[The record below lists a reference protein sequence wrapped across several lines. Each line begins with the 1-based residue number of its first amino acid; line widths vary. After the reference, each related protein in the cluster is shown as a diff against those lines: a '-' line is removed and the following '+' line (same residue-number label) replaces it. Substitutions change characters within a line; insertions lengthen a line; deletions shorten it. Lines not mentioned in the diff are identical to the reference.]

1 MAKSASVVVCVAVA
15 VLAVAGMAWAAGC
28 GCPTIKNLSPAAD
41 STTSDVTPEI
51 AATVKDRQTNL
62 AKKHIK
68 LFVDGVR
75 TTTFSYD
82 RAADR
87 LSHTPAA
94 ALTDGGHTVKIVAR
108 DNAGKVGRKAWRF
121 SVGTPPDTTA
131 PTIDTVS
138 PTNEATGVA
147 PQTDVA
153 VTFSEAMDPSTLST
167 STFTLVKQDS
177 SAPVMATVSYDPAT
191 KEVTLDPAAA
201 LASTTTYTAV
211 IKGGSGGAKDLAGNA
226 LAQDHSWT
234 FTTATA
240 QPTVVSHAPQSMGGP
255 STNVTATF
263 SVDMD
268 SSTLTPSTFTLTRQG
283 SSVPL
288 AAQVTYD
295 SASKTAS
302 LNPDSDLSDSTSYTA
317 LIKGGAGGAKDQAG
331 NALAQD
337 HSWTFMVCS
346 GGIILSSPDTIVPR
360 GVVVCG

>member
-1 MAKSASVVVCVAVA
+1 MARSALVMVCVAVA
-15 VLAVAGMAWAAGC
+15 PLAMAGMASAAGC
-28 GCPTIKNLSPAAD
+28 ASGCPTIKPLSPAANS
-41 STTSDVTPEI
+41 STFDATPEI

-62 AKKHIK
+62 AKKHSK
-68 LFVDGVR
+68 LFVDGAR

-94 ALTDGGHTVKIVAR
+94 ALGEGGHTVKIVAR

-234 FTTATA
+234 F
-240 QPTVVSHAPQSMGGP
+240 
-255 STNVTATF
+255 
-263 SVDMD
+263 
-268 SSTLTPSTFTLTRQG
+268 
-283 SSVPL
+283 
-288 AAQVTYD
+288 
-295 SASKTAS
+295 
-302 LNPDSDLSDSTSYTA
+302 
-317 LIKGGAGGAKDQAG
+317 
-331 NALAQD
+331 
-337 HSWTFMVCS
+337 MVCS